1 MRRTAGRWGWRAM
14 ADALRPIPLGMV
26 GGGQG
31 AFIGAVHRIAARM
44 DGQFRLVAGALSS
57 DPARAEASAAALGL
71 DRSYPDFRD
80 MARAEAARPDGI
92 RAVSVVT
99 PNHLHAPVAI
109 AFLDAGIHVIC
120 DKPLAATP
128 DQAQAIAQAAARSQA
143 RFFLT
148 HNYCAHPMVRE
159 ARAIVAE
166 NGIGELRLVQAEY
179 LQGWLADEVHSKQAD
194 WRTDPAQAGA
204 GAIGDIGTHAWQL
217 AAFVTGQAPAAVAA
231 ELSSMVP
238 GRRVDDDVRVL
249 LRYASG
255 ARGGLWASQVAV
267 GRENGLSLR
276 VFGTQGALEWRLE
289 DPDRLVFTPK
299 GEPPRILT
307 RAQDRSGSFRT
318 PPGHPEGY
326 LEAFA
331 NLYAD
336 IAGVIRG
343 DDAPLSRLPGLAD
356 GLSGM
361 AFISAARAS
370 AARDG
375 AWVEVQP

>member
-1 MRRTAGRWGWRAM
+1 M
-14 ADALRPIPLGMV
+14 AEAPCPIPLGMV
-26 GGGQG
+26 GGGEG

-44 DGQFRLVAGALSS
+44 DGHFRLVAGALSS
-57 DPARAEASAAALGL
+57 DPARAEASARALGL
-71 DRSYPDFRD
+71 DRSYADFHE
-80 MARAEAARPDGI
+80 MAQAEAARPDGI

-99 PNHLHAPVAI
+99 PNHLHAPVAV

-128 DQAQAIAQAAARSQA
+128 EQARAIAQAASNSRA

-166 NGIGELRLVQAEY
+166 GGIGDLRLVQAEY
-179 LQGWLADEVHSKQAD
+179 LQGWLADDVHSKQAD
-194 WRTDPAQAGA
+194 WRTDPARSGA

-217 AAFVTGQAPAAVAA
+217 AEFVTGQTPAALAA

-238 GRRVDDDVRVL
+238 GRRVDDDVRVM

-276 VFGTQGALEWRLE
+276 VFGTRGALEWQQE
-289 DPDRLVFTPK
+289 DPERLVFTVK

-307 RAQDRSGSFRT
+307 RAQDRSASFRT

-336 IAGVIRG
+336 IAAVIRG
-343 DDAPLSRLPGLAD
+343 DDAPLARLPGLAD

-361 AFISAARAS
+361 AFIAAAQAS

-375 AWVEVQP
+375 AWVEVRP